1 MEQNLKSE
9 KESNI
14 LANYNLSELE
24 SFLLD
29 IIKPKYRIKQ
39 IFDAILQAKDMNE
52 LNIPKEMIT
61 KLSENYILKPL
72 KIHTVLKSKDGTKK
86 YLLQLNDGNIFES
99 VFLTQS
105 YGNTVCLSTQ
115 VGCRMGCSF
124 CASTV
129 KGLIRNLTAGE
140 MLAAISIINAD
151 NGQKTERN
159 FSNIVLMGSGEPLDN
174 FDNVTKFLYLVTDK
188 NGFNLSERNISLSTC
203 GLVNKI
209 YDLMK
214 LKLNIN
220 LCISLH
226 ASTDEIRQKIMP
238 VAKAYYINEIVK
250 AVFDYAKYTKRRVI
264 LEYCLIKGVN
274 DSFDD
279 CERLVKLFK
288 NVLCHFNVI
297 NLNPKDDKQSP
308 VAKKSAYAFV
318 QKLNDLGLSAT
329 LRRSQGS
336 DIEGACGQLKVKFE
350 QNDEKNSKK

>member
-9 KESNI
+9 IQSNI
-14 LANYNLSELE
+14 LSNYNFGELE
-24 SFLLD
+24 ILLHE
-29 IIKPKYRIKQ
+29 IIQPKYRIKQ
-39 IFDAILQAKDMNE
+39 IFDAILQAKDIDE
-52 LNIPKEMIT
+52 LNIPKEMIA
-61 KLSENYILKPL
+61 KLKSDFVLKPL
-72 KIHTVLKSKDGTKK
+72 KIHTVLKSNDGTKK

-99 VFLTQS
+99 VFLTQN
-105 YGNTVCLSTQ
+105 YGNTICLSTQ

-140 MLAAISIINAD
+140 MLSAIAVINSD
-151 NGQKTERN
+151 NGLRTERN

-174 FDNVTKFLYLVTDK
+174 FDNVTKFLRLVTDK
-188 NGFNLSERNISLSTC
+188 KGFNLSERNISLSTC

-214 LKLNIN
+214 LNLNIN

-238 VAKAYYINEIVK
+238 IAKAYSIKDIVK
-250 AVFDYAKYTKRRVI
+250 ALSEYSKYTKRRVI
-264 LEYCLIKGVN
+264 IEYCLIKGVN
-274 DSFDD
+274 DSFED
-279 CERLVKLFK
+279 CERLAKLFK
-288 NVLCHFNVI
+288 NIMCHFNVI
-297 NLNPKDDKQSP
+297 NLNPKDDTQSP
-308 VAKKSAYAFV
+308 VSKKYAYAFV
-318 QKLNDLGLSAT
+318 EKLNELGISAT

-350 QNDEKNSKK
+350 QNAEKNGKK